1 VAELGEID
9 PVPPGAARGVEGDA
23 DGERVDDRA
32 HHRLLE
38 LDHLV
43 ARLVVE
49 GGPRRIALAGR
60 QCAGFDAAAELVGS
74 LEQGADL
81 VDALVHERAV
91 PPRSRAAPSRPSRYA
106 RGCWYSTSDL
116 RSRRGRQRV
125 RSDAAYIGVEI
136 YNGDDATRIPKSAL
150 TAFGASPQQGVPSP
164 VGR

>member
-91 PPRSRAAPSRPSRYA
+91 PAEEQGGAFQAEQVRQGMLVQHFRPPKVA
-106 RGCWYSTSDL
+106 
-116 RSRRGRQRV
+116 
-125 RSDAAYIGVEI
+125 
-136 YNGDDATRIPKSAL
+136 GDDN
-150 TAFGASPQQGVPSP
+150 G
-164 VGR
+164 